1 MSIYQSLK
9 QTVTTA
15 FDAVVDKTST
25 QAQKS
30 RLVTVMKHEEK
41 TANSLYLEMG
51 KYLYNNLREQM
62 PEDVQA
68 LCAQLDES
76 KERMAR
82 AQQRYRE
89 VIQQEMINREINK
102 VEVKDGL
109 GKLKEP
115 IVAKAKDTAAKV
127 KDTAT
132 ETAAKVK
139 ASAKDTAVKV
149 EEFKEA
155 AVEKA
160 AEYKAKTRVKHEEAE
175 AEADDNV
182 LIFDENNAD
191 PISDTIEEVPAQT
204 VIEYES
210 EPEPEAEAQIP
221 AVPTEPAAEPAPVQ
235 EAVPQEYDQ
244 EFQRTVPVDIINE
257 TEFEESEPVV
267 KPIERSN
274 PIARAMKLRRIMTK
288 KAETDE

>member
-1 MSIYQSLK
+1 MSIYQSFK
-9 QTVTTA
+9 QTVTSA

-41 TANSLYLEMG
+41 TANTLYIEMG

-68 LCAQLDES
+68 LCTKLDES
-76 KERMAR
+76 KDRMAR

-89 VIQQEMINREINK
+89 VLQQEMINREINK
-102 VEVKDGL
+102 VEVKDNL

-127 KDTAT
+127 KDTAAD
-132 ETAAKVK
+132 TAAKVK

-149 EEFKEA
+149 EGLKEA
-155 AVEKA
+155 AAEKA
-160 AEYKAKTRVKHEEAE
+160 AEYKAKVHIKHDETDTDE
-175 AEADDNV
+175 DSGILV
-182 LIFDENNAD
+182 FDENNID
-191 PISDTIEEVPAQT
+191 PISDTPIEETAMPP

-210 EPEPEAEAQIP
+210 EPEPESESESQEA
-221 AVPTEPAAEPAPVQ
+221 APAAPAPVQ
-235 EAVPQEYDQ
+235 ETTVQEYDQ

-267 KPIERSN
+267 KPIEKSN
-274 PIARAMKLRRIMTK
+274 PIARAMKLRKIMTK
-288 KAETDE
+288 KEQPDEQ

>member
-9 QTVTTA
+9 QTVTSA

-41 TANSLYLEMG
+41 TANALYIEMG

-62 PEDVQA
+62 PQDVQA
-68 LCAQLDES
+68 LCTKLDES
-76 KERMAR
+76 KDRMAR

-89 VIQQEMINREINK
+89 VLQQEMINREINK
-102 VEVKDGL
+102 VEVKDNL

-127 KDTAT
+127 KDTAAD
-132 ETAAKVK
+132 TAAKVK
-139 ASAKDTAVKV
+139 ASAKDTAGKV

-160 AEYKAKTRVKHEEAE
+160 AEYKAKAQAKHEEAAA
-175 AEADDNV
+175 AEDSGI
-182 LIFDENNAD
+182 LIFDENNID
-191 PISDTIEEVPAQT
+191 PISDTPVEETSIPP

-210 EPEPEAEAQIP
+210 EPEPES
-221 AVPTEPAAEPAPVQ
+221 EPQPQESVETTPVQ

-267 KPIERSN
+267 KPIEKSN

>member
-1 MSIYQSLK
+1 
-9 QTVTTA
+9 
-15 FDAVVDKTST
+15 
-25 QAQKS
+25 
-30 RLVTVMKHEEK
+30 
-41 TANSLYLEMG
+41 MG

-62 PEDVQA
+62 PQDVQA
-68 LCAQLDES
+68 LCTKLDES
-76 KERMAR
+76 KDRMAR

-89 VIQQEMINREINK
+89 VLQQEMINREINK
-102 VEVKDGL
+102 VEVKDNL

-127 KDTAT
+127 KDTAAD
-132 ETAAKVK
+132 TAAKVK
-139 ASAKDTAVKV
+139 ASAKDTAGKV

-160 AEYKAKTRVKHEEAE
+160 AEYKAKAQAKHEEAAA
-175 AEADDNV
+175 AEDSGI
-182 LIFDENNAD
+182 LIFDENNID
-191 PISDTIEEVPAQT
+191 PISDTPVEETSIPP

-210 EPEPEAEAQIP
+210 EPEPES
-221 AVPTEPAAEPAPVQ
+221 EPQPQESVETTPVQ

-267 KPIERSN
+267 KPIEKSN